1 MNIRRSRIIGIWL
14 AVLLAVSLPEVQAFA
29 ESAEPEPTAQ
39 TTEATETEMVEEIVF
54 LPADNAFETIIE
66 NEKEINDSN
75 EKANDFQND
84 VTMCGT
90 LTYGDK
96 DIFRFQIHRK
106 QVTGRFFIKSA
117 DKNLRVDIEH
127 ESGETQGYG
136 IPVSQG
142 SDGWYAFVIETGY
155 SANGSYMHSALG
167 AGTYYLRVT
176 GGSKNEAVSYK
187 IYMDFDDCRHTY
199 TTETVV
205 YPTCTEEGSIRYTC
219 RDCQYSWE
227 EAYGDALGH
236 TPGSS
241 TVTAPTCTQKGY
253 ILYRCANCTYF
264 WQEYTADA
272 LGHVAGGNSVVTAPT
287 CTQQGYTTF
296 DCTRCGGTWKDQFV
310 FALGHT
316 EVIQAGIAATCTT
329 NGLTEGKY
337 CSVCNKVLTTQT
349 VLPALGHTEI
359 ADPDVPPTCTGTGLK
374 GIRCGTC
381 GEVLQEAE
389 VVPALG
395 HTEVVAVPAVAPTCE
410 KPGRTE
416 RIACSVCAEVL
427 SPQKVVPALGHTV
440 VADAYRAPT
449 CSGTGLTKG
458 SHCSV
463 CGKVL
468 QMQKSIPMVAHTE
481 EIVPAVKPTCTTTG
495 LTAGKRCSVC
505 KAVLEQQTTVAVLEH
520 RKVIDSPGVE
530 ATCTENGSTEGSH
543 CSVCKTVI
551 QKAQTIPAHHNY
563 ANGVCV
569 SCGITSSRTW
579 VWKYDEAAKT
589 LFIFGTGAIPD
600 YDGFDNKAPWYS
612 LAVEN
617 VIIDEGITRI
627 GNSAFLRN
635 YRLSS
640 VTLPASLTS
649 IGNTAFHECYALSS
663 ITLPDSITSIGTHA
677 FDLCTALT
685 SVTLPAGL
693 TTLEDGVFSRC
704 SGLRSV
710 TLPEGL
716 TQIDIIAFCDC
727 TGLEAITLPA
737 SVKKID
743 TYAFSG
749 CSNLSKII
757 MEGSAPEIYEAFSG
771 VTATVYYPAND
782 PSWDTVIGRQW
793 GGNLTWEKPEAAS
806 DGCGENLTWQYNGY
820 TKMLTIS
827 GTGDMW
833 NFTESN
839 IPWKDYQRNI
849 KTVMIADGVT
859 GIGEYAFAACG
870 NLCSITVPGSV
881 TSIGD
886 WAFTGCSAL
895 KEIIF
900 LGDAPAIDGQAFH
913 KVTATVIYPEGNAGW
928 TAGVKQNYG
937 GILTWGKNPKG
948 DTNADGSVSG
958 QDAVVL
964 LWNVLFPEQYPMDG
978 DVDYNRDA
986 IIDAE
991 DAVYLLWHT
1000 LFPELYPLD

>member
-1 MNIRRSRIIGIWL
+1 MKRKYGRRIAIWL
-14 AVLLAVSLPEVQAFA
+14 VVCLILSVLSVQAFA
-29 ESAEPEPTAQ
+29 EEQPQDSE
-39 TTEATETEMVEEIVF
+39 ETEMAAVVVEPVLDSESVPDMDGDLIDSIF
-54 LPADNAFETIIE
+54 WDEEEP
-66 NEKEINDSN
+66 NDDAAH
-75 EKANDFQND
+75 ANDILD
-84 VTMCGT
+84 GIIMSGWLDGT
-90 LTYGDK
+90 DYY
-96 DIFRFQIHRK
+96 RFVISED
-106 QVTGRFFIKSA
+106 TA
-117 DKNLRVDIEH
+117 VDINCGFSTDEAVIYIRD
-127 ESGETQGYG
+127 ESEKIISFGV
-136 IPVSQG
+136 PK
-142 SDGWYAFVIETGY
+142 Y
-155 SANGSYMHSALG
+155 SGNNVYSSLFYRWLD
-167 AGTYYLRVT
+167 AGTYYIEIIGSGKFKGYTLRMIT
-176 GGSKNEAVSYK
+176 DNCKHLSCYTE
-187 IYMDFDDCRHTY
+187 
-199 TTETVV
+199 TTE
-205 YPTCTEEGSIRYTC
+205 PTCTEDGYFLYTC
-219 RDCQYSWE
+219 KDCLREWKERRAS
-227 EAYGDALGH
+227 ALGH
-236 TPGSS
+236 IDVNS
-241 TVTAPTCTQKGY
+241 TVTAPTCT
-253 ILYRCANCTYF
+253 
-264 WQEYTADA
+264 E
-272 LGHVAGGNSVVTAPT
+272 
-287 CTQQGYTTF
+287 QGYTSH
-296 DCTRCGGTWKDQFV
+296 DCTRCGEVWKDRIV
-310 FALGHT
+310 PALGHA
-316 EVIQAGIAATCTT
+316 EVTDAAVEATCTT
-329 NGLTEGKY
+329 EGLTEGKH
-337 CSVCNKVLTTQT
+337 CSVCNKVLVSQT
-349 VLPALGHTEI
+349 IIPALGHTEI
-359 ADPDVPPTCTGTGLK
+359 ADPDVLPTCMGTGLK

-389 VVPALG
+389 VIPALG

-685 SVTLPAGL
+685 NVTLPAGL

-710 TLPEGL
+710 TLPESL
-716 TQIDIIAFCDC
+716 TSIENIAFCDC
-727 TGLEAITLPA
+727 TGLETITLPS
-737 SVKKID
+737 SVKAID
-743 TYAFSG
+743 YGAFSG
-749 CSNLSKII
+749 CSNLSRIT

-881 TSIGD
+881 TSIGAN
-886 WAFTGCSAL
+886 AFGNCEGL
-895 KEIIF
+895 REIIF
-900 LGDAPAIDGQAFH
+900 LGDAPDIDDRAFEG
-913 KVTATVIYPEGNAGW
+913 VTATVIYPEGNAGW

-964 LWNVLFPEQYPMDG
+964 LWNVLFPAQYPMDG